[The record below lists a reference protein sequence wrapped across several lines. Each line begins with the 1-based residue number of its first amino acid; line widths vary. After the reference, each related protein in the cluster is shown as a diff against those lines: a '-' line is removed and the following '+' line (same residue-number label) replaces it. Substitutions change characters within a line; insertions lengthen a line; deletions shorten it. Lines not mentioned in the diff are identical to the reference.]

1 MLCVVEVGCPERCW
15 WAGLRVCGEEIVC
28 QAVGGRM
35 EAAVDENCKERECLP
50 EGDEA
55 LVCF

>member
-15 WAGLRVCGEEIVC
+15 WAGMRVYGEEIES

-35 EAAVDENCKERECLP
+35 DDAVD
-50 EGDEA
+50 
-55 LVCF
+55 